1 MNLRRRKGYKVIAA
15 LLLFAMAQLAM
26 QIAFAAP
33 SSPATNVA
41 PIPQQFIA
49 RLTTR
54 NNQPITV
61 NGNSATTGASIVTG
75 ATIET
80 GADQAATV
88 NLGPLGT
95 LDIAPNTKLVL
106 TYDENGNVKAT
117 LVYGCAILAAKKKTT
132 GEVATEQGGT
142 AAKTDPA
149 KGGILDICFPPGAAA
164 PTVGQGA
171 AQAAGAG
178 AGSAAP
184 AAVGAGGLFGLG
196 TAATIA
202 IFAGTGAAIITPLVA
217 FQDNPSGPSAP

>member
-1 MNLRRRKGYKVIAA
+1 MNLKYHRASKAVATLI
-15 LLLFAMAQLAM
+15 LFAMAQVAI
-26 QIAFAAP
+26 QIGFAAP
-33 SSPATNVA
+33 ASPTTNVA

-95 LDIAPNTKLVL
+95 LDIATNTKLVL
-106 TYDENGNVKAT
+106 TYDEHGNVKAT
-117 LVYGCAILAAKKKTT
+117 LVFGCAVLATKKKTT

-142 AAKTDPA
+142 AGKTDPA
-149 KGGILDICFPPGAAA
+149 
-164 PTVGQGA
+164 
-171 AQAAGAG
+171 
-178 AGSAAP
+178 
-184 AAVGAGGLFGLG
+184 
-196 TAATIA
+196 
-202 IFAGTGAAIITPLVA
+202 
-217 FQDNPSGPSAP
+217 